1 MTNMAEKLVPFMRFL
16 TGVLL
21 EQDHPEWCY
30 TADALLW
37 ACLTHSGSGDKMCEI
52 WKMENRQE
60 KCVRCMGV
68 LASSS

>member
-1 MTNMAEKLVPFMRFL
+1 MTKMEEKLVPFMIFL

-60 KCVRCMGV
+60 KCVRCMSV